1 VCAKLK
7 EFEKKTPKCEHYSI
21 SYRIPHRK
29 MVWWNQSLPL
39 YDDQIEIEKQHQR
52 NSKQY
57 ADIVEYFHKLAAVKV
72 PQKRKI

>member
-1 VCAKLK
+1 
-7 EFEKKTPKCEHYSI
+7 
-21 SYRIPHRK
+21 